1 MRNMSQTNQTIEER
15 LTELEQSHCEFMEYV
30 NGGFVSIKVML
41 AKIKE
46 DHYDKQPE
54 ETEDDLDQL
63 VGEIQDTINWIDVLI
78 NPEEE

>member
-1 MRNMSQTNQTIEER
+1 MSEQTIEER
-15 LTELEQSHCEFMEYV
+15 LNELEQSHYEFMEYV
-30 NGGFVSIKVML
+30 NGGFMSIKGML

-54 ETEDDLDQL
+54 GSEDDLDAM
-63 VGEIQDTINWIDVLI
+63 VGEIQDTIDWIDILM